1 MKKILLSLSFIS
13 LISANLLAQVETD
26 SSGLFKSSVDELL
39 KLPVST
45 KGKGSIAS
53 NVIQDENKQPA
64 SVTIITKEQLRTSG
78 ARTLS
83 EALMMYVPGYFAV
96 EDQDDVIAGFRGLA
110 PDNNSK
116 VLFLINGQN
125 MNTEFF
131 WGPPD
136 ALLNSPN
143 MDYIERIEVIRGPGS
158 VTLGQ
163 GALLGVINVITADA
177 GNAEGSKAELGITA
191 GGNDFY
197 NGTASFRSNNK
208 GLKTFFYGTT
218 YKYRGQELRNEGWAK
233 EKGNEGYL
241 GGKIFD
247 SGLRLKRTNGSM
259 MLAKLEY
266 KNFTLNLMN
275 VQQRRD
281 LYNFYRDRNV
291 EAQNIISAN
300 LEYAFKINENI
311 RNKTSISLINDD
323 IGLLSVNGTTMGG
336 TAEARFGIK
345 TVFNI
350 DNLWKN
356 NRLAIGIEGREFQMG
371 RNNAAGN
378 NFIANKIGTFDAA
391 TVNTERTMGYQQSID
406 VLSIFL
412 ENFYT
417 VSPKIDFF
425 VAARVDKHP
434 YWGTNFVP
442 RIGLFYTP
450 TDALII
456 RAAYQGGFR
465 GAVGLHYGGG
475 YRSDGMLRS
484 DNYGSVAAA
493 NIPDGNNI
501 SSMVPE
507 RMNSFEL
514 AATYKPNKKLN
525 INLVTYYNQVS
536 NVIDV
541 GVYYQDRTNF
551 VMPAVGSDVPG
562 DWNGYWFFKNTPGT
576 FAQAGA
582 ELTMQYITP
591 KFSMQGS
598 YSYTAITEISAE
610 QRLIAS
616 VDVATKKKNESMYLT
631 LVDGKPNQKAFPS
644 GMFKL
649 NAQYKFT
656 EDFFVSLT
664 GMQYSSWYSPQGP
677 KVAGGIILNM
687 AVGYNVSK
695 NFEFQLTGKNLSNE
709 QVLAPMNSNGGGADS
724 SPGAASWE
732 RTTYWVTGRVK
743 F

>member
-1 MKKILLSLSFIS
+1 MKTILLSLSFIT
-13 LISANLLAQVETD
+13 LISANLFAQIETD

-177 GNAEGSKAELGITA
+177 GNTEGSKAEVGVTA
-191 GGNDFY
+191 GGSDFY

-218 YKYRGQELRNEGWAK
+218 YKYRGQELRNEGWAA

-241 GGKIFD
+241 GGKLFE
-247 SGLRLKRTNGSM
+247 SGLRLKRSNGSM

-266 KNFTLNLMN
+266 KGFTLNLMN

-378 NFIANKIGTFDAA
+378 NFIANQIGGFNPA
-391 TVNTERTMGYQQSID
+391 TVNQERTMGYTQTID
-406 VLSIFL
+406 VISIFL
-412 ENFYT
+412 EDFYT
-417 VSPKIDFF
+417 ISPKVDFF

-434 YWGTNFVP
+434 YWGTNVVP
-442 RIGLFYTP
+442 RIGIFYTP
-450 TDALII
+450 IEQLII

-465 GAVGLHYGGG
+465 GAVGLHYTGG
-475 YRSDGMLRS
+475 YRNDGMLRA
-484 DNYGSVAAA
+484 DNYGQVGANVSGGT
-493 NIPDGNNI
+493 NIPTI
-501 SSMVPE
+501 VPE

-514 AATYKPNKKLN
+514 AATFKPNKKFN
-525 INLVTYYNQVS
+525 INLVTYYNQIS

-541 GVYYQDRTNF
+541 GVIVPTLATPTLPSIGTDI
-551 VMPAVGSDVPG
+551 PG
-562 DWNGYWFFKNTPGT
+562 DWNGYWLFKNTPGT
-576 FAQAGA
+576 FTQAGA

-598 YSYTAITEISAE
+598 YSYTAITEISEE
-610 QRLIAS
+610 QRQIAT
-616 VDVATKKKNESMYLT
+616 VDASGKSSSMYLAI
-631 LVDGKPNQKAFPS
+631 VNGKPNQKAFPS

-656 EDFFVSLT
+656 EDFFVSIT
-664 GMQYSSWYSPQGP
+664 GMQYSGWYSPRGP

-709 QVLAPMNSNGGGADS
+709 QVLAPMNSNGGGTDT
-724 SPGAASWE
+724 SPGAGTWE
-732 RTTYWVTGRVK
+732 RTTYWLTGRVK

>member
-1 MKKILLSLSFIS
+1 MKKILLSLSFIT
-13 LISANLLAQVETD
+13 LIGANLLAQVETD

-83 EALMMYVPGYFAV
+83 EALMMYVPGYFTV

-116 VLFLINGQN
+116 VMFLINGQN

-131 WGPPD
+131 WGPPG

-177 GNAEGSKAELGITA
+177 GNTEGSKAEVGVTA

-233 EKGNEGYL
+233 DKGNEGYL
-241 GGKIFD
+241 GGKVVD

-259 MLAKLEY
+259 MLGKLEY
-266 KNFTLNLMN
+266 KGFTLNLMN
-275 VQQRRD
+275 VQQRQD

-291 EAQNIISAN
+291 QAQNIISAN

-323 IGLLSVNGTTMGG
+323 IGLLSVTGATMGG
-336 TAEARFGIK
+336 TAEVRLGVK
-345 TVFNI
+345 TIFNI

-356 NRLAIGIEGREFQMG
+356 NRLAIGIEGRQFQMG
-371 RNNAAGN
+371 RNNVAGN
-378 NFIANKIGTFDAA
+378 NFIANKIGTFDAGTA
-391 TVNTERTMGYQQSID
+391 NQQLTMVYRQNID
-406 VLSIFL
+406 VISIFL
-412 ENFYT
+412 EDFYT
-417 VSPKIDFF
+417 ISPKVDFF
-425 VAARVDKHP
+425 AAVRVDKHP

-442 RIGLFYTP
+442 RIGIFYTP
-450 TDALII
+450 TQALII

-465 GAVGLHYGGG
+465 GAVGLHYAGG
-475 YRSDGMLRS
+475 YRRDGMLRA
-484 DNYGSVAAA
+484 DNYSSVGGA
-493 NIPDGNNI
+493 NIPGSTNI
-501 SSMVPE
+501 PTIAPE
-507 RMNSFEL
+507 RMSSFEL
-514 AATYKPNKKLN
+514 AATFKPNKKLN
-525 INLVTYYNQVS
+525 VNLVTYYNQVS

-541 GVYYQDRTNF
+541 GVIYQDPTVFTVPN
-551 VMPAVGSDVPG
+551 VGTDIAG
-562 DWNGYWFFKNTPGT
+562 DWNGYWYFKNTPGT
-576 FAQAGA
+576 FSQFGA
-582 ELTMQYITP
+582 ELTVQYVTE
-591 KFSMQGS
+591 KFSTQAS
-598 YSYTAITEISAE
+598 YSYAGVTQVSKEQKDIAIA
-610 QRLIAS
+610 A
-616 VDVATKKKNESMYLT
+616 NSMYLAA
-631 LVDGKPNQKAFPS
+631 DGEKVAYKAFPQS
-644 GMFKL
+644 MFKL

-656 EDFFVSLT
+656 EDFFVSMT
-664 GMQYSSWYSPQGP
+664 SIYYGGWYSPAGA
-677 KVAGGIILNM
+677 KEKGGILINM
-687 AVGYNVSK
+687 ALGYNISK

-709 QVLAPMNSNGGGADS
+709 QNLAPMTSNAGGQAV
-724 SPGAASWE
+724 SPGAPSWE
-732 RTTYWVTGRVK
+732 RTTYWATGRVK